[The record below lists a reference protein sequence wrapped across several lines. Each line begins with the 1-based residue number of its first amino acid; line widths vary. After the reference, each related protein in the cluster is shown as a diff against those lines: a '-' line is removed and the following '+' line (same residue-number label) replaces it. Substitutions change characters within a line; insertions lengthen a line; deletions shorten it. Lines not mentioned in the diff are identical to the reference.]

1 MPRKAVQKTAQKV
14 ESKNTEMQTDTLD
27 RIEEKMKELEALK
40 SDIENRAKHL
50 TPDDAF
56 SPLINKTVKL
66 VPIQK
71 AANDSI
77 KDPSEAT
84 FLTRTTRTLVVP
96 TNEKGYLTQPLTDE
110 ERKYFENILKI
121 DLNHLEPDPKKNFW
135 ASDKAKIKFRKTTS
149 KLESAT
155 VTLNLNKPYDY
166 ILYKIALCSPRVANS
181 WNERFDRGEY
191 LFVIEDEIDKF
202 AEEMSYTDKED
213 FVQETLL
220 NKKHHKKYL
229 YDLLRLYG
237 TDKIYRTITIDTDT
251 AVIYNELKKLIRNKK
266 DVLGL
271 YNTMKT
277 DTKVF
282 NTRVFLEDA
291 ITFGILIIRGNEYTL
306 KGGQVIGYSKD
317 DALAFFANPENQSVK
332 LQIKSKI
339 ASMMKEKNLK
349 N

>member
-1 MPRKAVQKTAQKV
+1 MARKATNTGTKQEQKV
-14 ESKNTEMQTDTLD
+14 DETILLDIEDKLRELKALKEDLEKRAVSLNTED
-27 RIEEKMKELEALK
+27 
-40 SDIENRAKHL
+40 SY
-50 TPDDAF
+50 
-56 SPLINKTVKL
+56 SPLINKKVRL
-66 VPIQK
+66 VPIEK
-71 AANDSI
+71 PANDSI

-84 FLTRTTRTLVVP
+84 FLTRTTRSLVTP
-96 TNEKGYLTQPLTDE
+96 INDKGYLVQPLTDKE
-110 ERKYFENILKI
+110 KAFFEKVLKI

-135 ASDKAKIKFRKTTS
+135 ASEKAKIKIRKTTS
-149 KLESAT
+149 KLESAAT
-155 VTLNLNKPYDY
+155 TLDLSKPYDY
-166 ILYKIALCSPRVANS
+166 ILYKIALCSPKVANS
-181 WNERFDRGEY
+181 WKERNDRADY
-191 LFVIEDEIDKF
+191 IFVLEDETDKF
-202 AEEMSYTDKED
+202 AEEMSFTDKED

-220 NKKHHKKYL
+220 SKKQHKKYL

-291 ITFGILIIRGNEYTL
+291 ITFGILTIRGNEYTL

-317 DALAFFANPENQSVK
+317 DVLAFFANPENQSVK